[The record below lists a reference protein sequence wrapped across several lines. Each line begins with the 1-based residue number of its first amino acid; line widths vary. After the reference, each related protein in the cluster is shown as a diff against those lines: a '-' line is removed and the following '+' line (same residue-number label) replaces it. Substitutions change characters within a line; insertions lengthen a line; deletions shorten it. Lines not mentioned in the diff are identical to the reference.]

1 MAAAGSGSQAFVI
14 SQSFLVIDTSELS
27 AQRQASILEADC
39 ISHLN
44 HHQQWAC
51 HSRSL
56 IASECLSTPKNVF
69 MGGMFLEVLMA
80 IKAEGKR

>member
-1 MAAAGSGSQAFVI
+1 MAAAGSGSEAFVI

-27 AQRQASILEADC
+27 AQGQASILEADC

-56 IASECLSTPKNVF
+56 TPSECLHPSKLIYR
-69 MGGMFLEVLMA
+69 GDVLGSA
-80 IKAEGKR
+80 DGY